1 MKNVTTTAAAASA
14 LDPALLARIAD
25 LELVARIIVEG
36 LVSGLHRSPFHGYSA
51 EFSQYRHYRPGDD
64 LKYVD
69 WKLAA
74 RTDRF
79 YTKQFRETTNMA
91 ATLVVDTSASMDF
104 PYVGRVLSD
113 PARLTKF
120 RYAVLASAALAH
132 LISRQG
138 DAVGLVAAG
147 GRFIPPRTGRQHLRG
162 LLAALGDLGGS
173 RPPSPRLRWSA
184 EALRGGGRTRPTES
198 GPLAWDGTETI
209 RRAADRMTRRGLLLV
224 LSDFYDDEERAFA
237 ELRRAARMGHEVVLF
252 QILSRDEIEFPYK
265 SDFEFTDLET
275 GRSVAVN
282 AAVARRKYRDE
293 VAAFL
298 ERWRSRA
305 GAEGFQY
312 SLIVTD
318 TPIERSLRSVLLA
331 RGN

>member
-1 MKNVTTTAAAASA
+1 MKFEGEDRGGGPTCPPEV
-14 LDPALLARIAD
+14 LAGIAD

-69 WKLAA
+69 WKVAA
-74 RTDRF
+74 RTDRI

-104 PYVGRVLSD
+104 GG
-113 PARLTKF
+113 KF
-120 RYAVLASAALAH
+120 RYAVVAAAALAY
-132 LISRQG
+132 LISAQG
-138 DAVGLVAAG
+138 DAVGLVWAG
-147 GRFIPPRTGRQHLRG
+147 GRFIPARTGRQHLRG
-162 LLAALGDLGGS
+162 LLSALGALE
-173 RPPSPRLRWSA
+173 PRGPWPA
-184 EALRGGGRTRPTES
+184 E
-198 GPLAWDGTETI
+198 ETI
-209 RRAADRMTRRGLLLV
+209 RRAAERMTRRGLLLV
-224 LSDFYDDEERAFA
+224 FSDFYDDEDRALA

-252 QILSRDEIEFPYK
+252 QILSRDELEFPYK
-265 SDFEFTDLET
+265 NDLEFTDLET

-282 AAVARRKYRDE
+282 AAAARREYKDE

-318 TPIERSLRSVLLA
+318 TAPDRALRAFLLA
-331 RGN
+331 R